1 MPPVATR
8 HSTHQV
14 PIVPGA
20 RVRYL
25 ADIADTV
32 RGYKRHARE
41 QARLARELQQLKASA
56 AMLQTD
62 KPERHRAVEAVLD
75 LAQAREARL
84 DAHSRKLLAMW
95 PDMQKAYAG
104 DEYVVKIRDKEIR
117 TQLTHT
123 TLSGNKIR
131 KVALPALRM
140 PRRDS

>member
-1 MPPVATR
+1 MATR

-32 RGYKRHARE
+32 RGYKRRARE
-41 QARLARELQQLKASA
+41 QAALAREIQQLRASA
-56 AMLQTD
+56 RACCTTGKPD
-62 KPERHRAVEAVLD
+62 KPPRRRGRDRPGRA
-75 LAQAREARL
+75 ARGAAGRRTR
-84 DAHSRKLLAMW
+84 SKLLAMW

-117 TQLTHT
+117 TALVAHHAVGQQDPQGRAAAATRT
-123 TLSGNKIR
+123 TARS
-131 KVALPALRM
+131 
-140 PRRDS
+140 